1 MFMTNLCSVP
11 RMEMEMQFSNKLR
24 IKIATATQYT
34 VRTSSKIHLKYFYTV
49 NIFKCFQRKRSL
61 QR

>member
-1 MFMTNLCSVP
+1 MFMTNLCSAP

-34 VRTSSKIHLKYFYTV
+34 VRTSSKIQLKYF
-49 NIFKCFQRKRSL
+49 
-61 QR
+61 